1 MLQLIFLSQ
10 VIFVLSW
17 GMLMYAN
24 EVEMKENEKLPE
36 IKLNYNI
43 HNEVIAFDI
52 HHNTIAIF
60 LQKDN
65 NIMQFCYE

>member
-1 MLQLIFLSQ
+1 M
-10 VIFVLSW
+10 LSW

-43 HNEVIAFDI
+43 HNEVIVFDI

>member
-10 VIFVLSW
+10 IIFVLSW

-43 HNEVIAFDI
+43 HNEVIAFVI
-52 HHNTIAIF
+52 HHNTIATF